1 LLTQIIVF
9 PLIPDFEATKLT
21 TLMIILWQTGS
32 SPLGTILGELQR
44 YDESLFFSRMALL
57 IEFLEYM
64 DWL

>member
-1 LLTQIIVF
+1 
-9 PLIPDFEATKLT
+9 
-21 TLMIILWQTGS
+21 MIILWQTGS